1 MDKRKLNRI
10 TMAFVVLTVLVV
22 GLMLSHTL
30 RRSSHI
36 TLPEALPAMGE
47 SSGETT
53 GSNALAVVEISP
65 ETVQTA
71 IETLNR
77 PDSYAC
83 SIKVEQIWSGGSGTY
98 QTDVTVRDGLT
109 RTDRVMQ
116 DGQIRHTVTDSTRTY
131 IWYNDETEYVEMPA
145 GSVSADNEQSIPTYE
160 EILSLPMETIS
171 AADYR
176 EISGIRCIYVETTAE
191 KSEYVL
197 RYWVSVDSGLL
208 VAAEKLLDDKTVYRM
223 GVLALDE
230 MEQSEVMFT
239 LPDGTALLQ
248 T

>member
-22 GLMLSHTL
+22 SLMLSHTL

-36 TLPEALPAMGE
+36 TLPEALPTAEENG
-47 SSGETT
+47 GGTT
-53 GSNALAVVEISP
+53 GSDVLSVVEISP

-71 IETLNR
+71 IETLDR
-77 PDSYAC
+77 PNSYAC
-83 SIKVEQIWSGGSGTY
+83 SIKVEHVWSGGSGTY
-98 QTDVTVRDGLT
+98 QTEVTARDGFI

-116 DGQIRHTVTDSTRTY
+116 DGQMRHTITDGTRTY
-131 IWYNDETEYVEMPA
+131 IWYNDEMEFLEIPA

-160 EILSLPMETIS
+160 EILSLPVETIS

-176 EISGIRCIYVETTAE
+176 EISGINCIYVETAAE
-191 KSEYVL
+191 ESDYVL

-208 VAAEKLLDDKTVYRM
+208 AAAEKLLDGKTVYRM
-223 GVLALDE
+223 GVLELDQT
-230 MEQSEVMFT
+230 EQSEVMFT
-239 LPDGTALLQ
+239 LPDGQALLQ